1 MNAFTSSEAL
11 MATDQLAESGGNP
24 SNANLLPKACLHEQT
39 QLPKPVGA
47 YDPAEDASETF
58 IGGDGI

>member
-1 MNAFTSSEAL
+1 
-11 MATDQLAESGGNP
+11 MATDQLNESGGNL
-24 SNANLLPKACLHEQT
+24 SIDNFSSKARLHEQA